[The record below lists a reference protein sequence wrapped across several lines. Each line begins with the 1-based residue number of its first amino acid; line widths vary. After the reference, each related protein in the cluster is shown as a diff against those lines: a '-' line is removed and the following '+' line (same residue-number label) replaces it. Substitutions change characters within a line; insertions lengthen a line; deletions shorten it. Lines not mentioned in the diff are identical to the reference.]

1 VDQLNKYF
9 KDLFFKL
16 KIKKNDNIVVHSNLF
31 TFGFNSRNLPS
42 IIINNLKKAVG
53 KEGAILMPMYTFGLK
68 ENEVFDKRKIYRNNL
83 TSLLSEKFFK
93 KKVLRSNCPIHS
105 HIGIGKN
112 SKILL
117 KSDPS
122 NTYGKNSDF
131 HLMKLKKFKLLLLGC
146 SAHEGATYLHQI
158 EAMQNLNYGKWI
170 SLKRKIIINNK
181 IKSIKVNFF
190 EKKYKSNLN
199 KAFSILSKKSKT
211 FISVKNKYY
220 KSSIIDL
227 NELEDLSIQELKKN
241 KYFFVKK

>member
-1 VDQLNKYF
+1 MIQLNKYF
-9 KDLFFKL
+9 KDLFFKF
-16 KIKKNDNIVVHSNLF
+16 KIKNDDNIVVHANLF
-31 TFGFNSRNLPS
+31 TFGFNSRNLTK
-42 IIINNLKKAVG
+42 IVINNLKKAVG
-53 KEGAILMPMYTFGLK
+53 KKGTILMPMYTFGLK
-68 ENEVFDKRKIYRNNL
+68 EDEVFDKRKIYKNNS
-83 TSLLSEKFFK
+83 TSLLSKQFFK
-93 KKVLRSNCPIHS
+93 TKVLRSNCPIHS

-117 KSDPS
+117 KSNPS

-146 SAHEGATYLHQI
+146 SANEGATYLHQI

-170 SLKRKIIINNK
+170 FFKRKIVLNNK
-181 IKSIKVNFF
+181 IKNIKVKFF

-199 KAFSILSKKSKT
+199 KAFNILSKKSKT
-211 FISVKNKYY
+211 FISIKNKYF

-241 KYFFVKK
+241 KYFFVKR